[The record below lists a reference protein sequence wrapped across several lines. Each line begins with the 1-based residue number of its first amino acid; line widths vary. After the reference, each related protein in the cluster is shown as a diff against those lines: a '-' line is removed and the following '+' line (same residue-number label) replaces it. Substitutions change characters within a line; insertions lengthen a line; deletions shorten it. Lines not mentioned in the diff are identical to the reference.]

1 MSNTYAAKRHEKL
14 ACVFL
19 ETMAYELQV
28 TGLPQCL
35 GRGECGRGA
44 GSPKGACSLPW
55 WVVKSAGKAGPILA
69 PFLGGAIANAIA
81 SKGRSGG
88 LYINTPETPR
98 HTCSHSE
105 NSLHMSIGTG

>member
-14 ACVFL
+14 ACIVL

-28 TGLPQCL
+28 TGQCL

-44 GSPKGACSLPW
+44 GSPKGVCSLQW

-69 PFLGGAIANAIA
+69 PFLGGLLLMQSRV

-105 NSLHMSIGTG
+105 NSLHMSIGMG